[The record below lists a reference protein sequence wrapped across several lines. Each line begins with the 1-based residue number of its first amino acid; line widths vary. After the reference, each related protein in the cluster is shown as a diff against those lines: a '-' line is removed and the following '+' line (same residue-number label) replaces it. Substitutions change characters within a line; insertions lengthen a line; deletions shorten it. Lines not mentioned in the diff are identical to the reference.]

1 MSTRRTRVAVIG
13 AGAVGTVVAAAAV
26 DAGHDV
32 VVCARRPIDR
42 LVVERADSVREIDVP
57 VLVDPSEATEVDWV
71 LLATKA
77 QDAAGAAAWFGP
89 LIGPSTTVVVL
100 QNGVD
105 HAERIGPLVPR
116 GTRVL
121 PALVYVAAE
130 SLGPG
135 HVLHRMGARITVPG
149 APGTAR
155 AEARATFDEPSAAGT
170 SRTSATGA
178 SRTSATGA
186 SRTSATGTSR
196 TGATDPADRFAA
208 LLDGSW
214 LHVERVAD
222 FSTAAWRKLL
232 TNVGANPVTSLTM
245 KRMSVIQHE
254 PAVRELTRA
263 LLDEAIAVG
272 RAAGAHLSDADIEH
286 TLDIYDGFAG
296 DDGTSMLYDRLAGRA
311 TEHELI
317 TGAVVRLGEQYG
329 VPVPLNRA
337 ILALMHGVNHK

>member
-1 MSTRRTRVAVIG
+1 MSTRRARVAVIG
-13 AGAVGTVVAAAAV
+13 AGSVGTVVAAAAV

-32 VVCARRPIDR
+32 VVCARRRLDR
-42 LVVERADSVREIDVP
+42 LVVERAGSVREIDVP
-57 VLVDPSEATEVDWV
+57 VLTDPSEATEADWV

-89 LIGPSTTVVVL
+89 LTGPNTTVVVL

-105 HAERIGPLVPR
+105 HAERVEPLVPR

-149 APGTAR
+149 GSPSRETAR
-155 AEARATFDEPSAAGT
+155 AAFTETVAA
-170 SRTSATGA
+170 SGA
-178 SRTSATGA
+178 KDG
-186 SRTSATGTSR
+186 
-196 TGATDPADRFAA
+196 FAA
-208 LLDGSW
+208 LFNDSW
-214 LHVERVAD
+214 LSVERVAD
-222 FSTAAWRKLL
+222 FPTAAWRKLL

-245 KRMSVIQHE
+245 KRMSVIQHD
-254 PAVRELTRA
+254 PAVRDLTRA
-263 LLDEAIAVG
+263 LLGEAIAVG
-272 RAAGAHLSDADIEH
+272 RAAGAALTEADVEH
-286 TLDIYDGFAG
+286 TLEIYDGFAG

-317 TGAVVRLGEQYG
+317 TGAVVRLGEQHG

-337 ILALMHGVNHK
+337 ILALMHGVNHQ

>member
-89 LIGPSTTVVVL
+89 LIGPNTTVVVL

-149 APGTAR
+149 APGTTFDA
-155 AEARATFDEPSAAGT
+155 ARATFDEPSTARAG
-170 SRTSATGA
+170 RVCAT
-178 SRTSATGA
+178 
-186 SRTSATGTSR
+186 
-196 TGATDPADRFAA
+196 ATDPADRFAA

-272 RAAGAHLSDADIEH
+272 RAAGARLSDADIEH
-286 TLDIYDGFAG
+286 TLEIYDGFAG

-317 TGAVVRLGEQYG
+317 TGAVVRLGEQHG

>member
-1 MSTRRTRVAVIG
+1 MSTKARVAVIG

-32 VVCARRPIDR
+32 VVCARRRPPR
-42 LVVERADSVREIDVP
+42 LVVERADSVRELDVP
-57 VLVDPSEATEVDWV
+57 VLVDPGEATEVDWV

-89 LIGPSTTVVVL
+89 LVGPDTTVVVL

-105 HAERIGPLVPR
+105 HAERIGPLVPG

-135 HVLHRMGARITVPG
+135 HVLHRMGARITVPA
-149 APGTAR
+149 APGTAGDT
-155 AEARATFDEPSAAGT
+155 ARATFSEEPAGPVAEL
-170 SRTSATGA
+170 SK
-178 SRTSATGA
+178 
-186 SRTSATGTSR
+186 
-196 TGATDPADRFAA
+196 TDPADRFTA

-222 FSTAAWRKLL
+222 FPTAAWRKLL

-263 LLDEAIAVG
+263 LLGEAIAVG
-272 RAAGAHLSDADIEH
+272 RAAGAALSDADVEH
-286 TLDIYDGFAG
+286 TLEIYEGFAP

-317 TGAVVRLGEQYG
+317 TGAVVRLGERLG

>member
-1 MSTRRTRVAVIG
+1 MSARRTRVAVIG
-13 AGAVGTVVAAAAV
+13 AGSVGTVVAAAAV

-32 VVCARRPIDR
+32 VVCARRRLQR

-57 VLVDPSEATEVDWV
+57 VLADPSEASEVDWV

-89 LIGPSTTVVVL
+89 LVGPHTTVVVL

-105 HAERIGPLVPR
+105 HAERIEPLVPR

-135 HVLHRMGARITVPG
+135 HVLHRLGARITVPG
-149 APGTAR
+149 TPGAAVATAR
-155 AEARATFDEPSAAGT
+155 PGFTETAPTTGRAS
-170 SRTSATGA
+170 TGVV
-178 SRTSATGA
+178 RGDMKD
-186 SRTSATGTSR
+186 G
-196 TGATDPADRFAA
+196 FAA
-208 LLDGSW
+208 LFDGSW

-222 FSTAAWRKLL
+222 FPTAAWRKLL
-232 TNVGANPVTSLTM
+232 TNVGANPVTSLTL
-245 KRMSVIQHE
+245 KRMSVIQHD

-263 LLDEAIAVG
+263 LLGEAIAVG
-272 RAAGAHLSDADIEH
+272 RAAGAALTEADVDH
-286 TLDIYDGFAG
+286 TLEIYDEFGG

-317 TGAVVRLGEQYG
+317 TGAVVRLGEQHG

>member
-32 VVCARRPIDR
+32 VVCARRPLDR
-42 LVVERADSVREIDVP
+42 LVIERTDSVREIDVP

-89 LIGPSTTVVVL
+89 LIGPNTTVVVL

-116 GTRVL
+116 GTRVM

-149 APGTAR
+149 PAGLAPTTR
-155 AEARATFDEPSAAGT
+155 SDFDESRPPVTGRASA
-170 SRTSATGA
+170 SSA
-178 SRTSATGA
+178 
-186 SRTSATGTSR
+186 
-196 TGATDPADRFAA
+196 DPAERFAA

-272 RAAGAHLSDADIEH
+272 RAAGARLCDDDIEH

-317 TGAVVRLGEQYG
+317 TGAVVRLGEQHN

>member
-32 VVCARRPIDR
+32 VVCARRRLER
-42 LVVERADSVREIDVP
+42 LVVERADSVRELDVP
-57 VLVDPSEATEVDWV
+57 VLVDPTEATEVDWV

-77 QDAAGAAAWFGP
+77 QDAGGAAAWFGP
-89 LIGPSTTVVVL
+89 LIGPNTTVVVL

-105 HAERIGPLVPR
+105 HAERIGPLVPH

-130 SLGPG
+130 SLAPG
-135 HVLHRMGARITVPG
+135 HTLHRMGARITVPG
-149 APGTAR
+149 APGTAPDG
-155 AEARATFDEPSAAGT
+155 ARATFDSPVPGSAVRAN
-170 SRTSATGA
+170 AT
-178 SRTSATGA
+178 
-186 SRTSATGTSR
+186 
-196 TGATDPADRFAA
+196 ATDPAERFAA

-222 FSTAAWRKLL
+222 FPTAAWRKLL

-245 KRMSVIQHE
+245 KRMSVIQHD
-254 PAVRELTRA
+254 PAVRELTKA

-272 RAAGAHLSDADIEH
+272 KAAGARLTEADVDH
-286 TLDIYDGFAG
+286 TLEIYDGFAG

-317 TGAVVRLGEQYG
+317 TGAVVRLGERHG

>member
-26 DAGHDV
+26 DAGHEV

-89 LIGPSTTVVVL
+89 LTGPNTTVVVL

-149 APGTAR
+149 EPGTAD
-155 AEARATFDEPSAAGT
+155 AVARPTFADPAPG
-170 SRTSATGA
+170 
-178 SRTSATGA
+178 
-186 SRTSATGTSR
+186 R
-196 TGATDPADRFAA
+196 TGRTGRADPAATDPAERFAA

-263 LLDEAIAVG
+263 LLGEAIAVG
-272 RAAGAHLSDADIEH
+272 RAAGARLSGADVEH
-286 TLDIYDGFAG
+286 TLEIYDGFAA

-317 TGAVVRLGEQYG
+317 TGAVVRLGDQHG

>member
-1 MSTRRTRVAVIG
+1 MSTRRTRIAVIG

-155 AEARATFDEPSAAGT
+155 DGARATFDEPSATIAGRRVTT
-170 SRTSATGA
+170 S
-178 SRTSATGA
+178 
-186 SRTSATGTSR
+186 

-272 RAAGAHLSDADIEH
+272 RAAGARLSDADLEH

-317 TGAVVRLGEQYG
+317 TGAVVRLGEQHG

>member
-32 VVCARRPIDR
+32 VVCARRRLDR
-42 LVVERADSVREIDVP
+42 LVVERTDGVRELDVP
-57 VLVDPSEATEVDWV
+57 VLVDPGEATEADWV

-89 LIGPSTTVVVL
+89 LIGPNTTVVVL

-149 APGTAR
+149 APGTASDG
-155 AEARATFDEPSAAGT
+155 ARARFDTPVPETAVRAD
-170 SRTSATGA
+170 RT
-178 SRTSATGA
+178 
-186 SRTSATGTSR
+186 
-196 TGATDPADRFAA
+196 ATDPAERFAA

-222 FSTAAWRKLL
+222 FPTAAWRKLL

-245 KRMSVIQHE
+245 KRMSVIQHD
-254 PAVRELTRA
+254 PAVRELTKA

-272 RAAGAHLSDADIEH
+272 KAAGAALTDADVDH
-286 TLDIYDGFAG
+286 TLEIYDGFAG

-317 TGAVVRLGEQYG
+317 TGAVVRLGERHG

>member
-1 MSTRRTRVAVIG
+1 MSTRTRVAVIG

-32 VVCARRPIDR
+32 VVCARRRPER
-42 LVVERADSVREIDVP
+42 LVIERADSVRELDVP

-77 QDAAGAAAWFGP
+77 QDATGAAAWFGP
-89 LIGPSTTVVVL
+89 LVGPNTTVVVL

-105 HAERIGPLVPR
+105 HAERIEPLVPR
-116 GTRVL
+116 GARVL

-149 APGTAR
+149 APGTA
-155 AEARATFDEPSAAGT
+155 ASTARATFSEDAPRTAASTARGT
-170 SRTSATGA
+170 FGEGPAAAVTELSR
-178 SRTSATGA
+178 
-186 SRTSATGTSR
+186 
-196 TGATDPADRFAA
+196 TDPADRFTA

-272 RAAGAHLSDADIEH
+272 RAAGARLSDADIEH
-286 TLDIYDGFAG
+286 TMEIYDGFAE

-317 TGAVVRLGEQYG
+317 TGAVVRLGEQHG

>member
-1 MSTRRTRVAVIG
+1 MTTRTRVAVIG

-32 VVCARRPIDR
+32 VVCARRPLDR
-42 LVVERADSVREIDVP
+42 LIVERADSVREIDVP
-57 VLVDPSEATEVDWV
+57 VLTDPGDATEVDWV

-89 LIGPSTTVVVL
+89 LTGPNTTVVVL

-105 HAERIGPLVPR
+105 HAERISPLVPR

-130 SLGPG
+130 SLGSG

-149 APGTAR
+149 APGTADTG
-155 AEARATFDEPSAAGT
+155 ARPSFDEPAPTAV
-170 SRTSATGA
+170 RANP
-178 SRTSATGA
+178 R
-186 SRTSATGTSR
+186 
-196 TGATDPADRFAA
+196 ATDPADRFAA
-208 LLDGSW
+208 LLTGSW

-222 FSTAAWRKLL
+222 FPTAAWRKLL

-254 PAVRELTRA
+254 PAVRDLTRA

-272 RAAGAHLSDADIEH
+272 KAAGARLSDADLEH
-286 TLDIYDGFAG
+286 TMDIYDGFAG
-296 DDGTSMLYDRLAGRA
+296 DDGTSMLYDRIAGRA

-317 TGAVVRLGEQYG
+317 TGAVVRLGEQHG

>member
-26 DAGHDV
+26 DSGHDV
-32 VVCARRPIDR
+32 VVCARRPIER
-42 LVVERADSVREIDVP
+42 LVVERSDSVREIDVP

-89 LIGPSTTVVVL
+89 LIGPNTTVVVL

-149 APGTAR
+149 APGTAADVTVR
-155 AEARATFDEPSAAGT
+155 SAFDEPAPVTGRVNHRAA
-170 SRTSATGA
+170 
-178 SRTSATGA
+178 
-186 SRTSATGTSR
+186 
-196 TGATDPADRFAA
+196 DPAERFAA

-222 FSTAAWRKLL
+222 FPTAAWRKLL

-272 RAAGAHLSDADIEH
+272 RAAGARLSDADIDH

-317 TGAVVRLGEQYG
+317 TGAVVRLGEQHG

>member
-1 MSTRRTRVAVIG
+1 MSTRTRVAVIG

-32 VVCARRPIDR
+32 VVCARRRPER
-42 LVVERADSVREIDVP
+42 LVVERADSVRELDVP

-77 QDAAGAAAWFGP
+77 QDATGAAAWFGP
-89 LIGPSTTVVVL
+89 LVGPHTTVVVL

-149 APGTAR
+149 APGTVAST
-155 AEARATFDEPSAAGT
+155 ARATFSEGPATTATDL
-170 SRTSATGA
+170 SR
-178 SRTSATGA
+178 
-186 SRTSATGTSR
+186 
-196 TGATDPADRFAA
+196 TDPADRFTA

-222 FSTAAWRKLL
+222 FPTAAWRKLL

-272 RAAGAHLSDADIEH
+272 RAAGARLSDADLEH
-286 TLDIYDGFAG
+286 TMEIYDGFAE

-317 TGAVVRLGEQYG
+317 TGAVVRLGEQHG

>member
-32 VVCARRPIDR
+32 VVCARRRIDR

-57 VLVDPSEATEVDWV
+57 VLVDPTEATEVDWV

-89 LIGPSTTVVVL
+89 LIGPNTTLVVL

-105 HAERIGPLVPR
+105 HAERIEPLAPR

-130 SLGPG
+130 SLGSG

-149 APGTAR
+149 APGTADAAATR
-155 AEARATFDEPSAAGT
+155 STFAEAAPRVTGRANPA
-170 SRTSATGA
+170 
-178 SRTSATGA
+178 
-186 SRTSATGTSR
+186 
-196 TGATDPADRFAA
+196 ATDPAERFAA

-222 FSTAAWRKLL
+222 FPTAAWRKLL

-272 RAAGAHLSDADIEH
+272 RAAGARLSEADVEH
-286 TLDIYDGFAG
+286 TLEIYDGFAA
-296 DDGTSMLYDRLAGRA
+296 DDGTSMLYDREAGRA

-317 TGAVVRLGEQYG
+317 TGAVVRLGEQHG

>member
-1 MSTRRTRVAVIG
+1 MTTRTRVTVIG

-32 VVCARRPIDR
+32 VVCARRPLDR
-42 LVVERADSVREIDVP
+42 LIVERADSVREIEVP
-57 VLVDPSEATEVDWV
+57 VLTDPGEATPVDWV

-89 LIGPSTTVVVL
+89 LTGPNTTVVVL

-130 SLGPG
+130 SLGSG

-149 APGTAR
+149 APGTADAGVR
-155 AEARATFDEPSAAGT
+155 PAFDEPAPVTVRANP
-170 SRTSATGA
+170 R
-178 SRTSATGA
+178 
-186 SRTSATGTSR
+186 
-196 TGATDPADRFAA
+196 ATDPADRFAA
-208 LLDGSW
+208 LLTGSW

-222 FSTAAWRKLL
+222 FPTAAWRKLL

-272 RAAGAHLSDADIEH
+272 RAAGARLSDADREH

-296 DDGTSMLYDRLAGRA
+296 DDGTSMLYDRIAGRA

-317 TGAVVRLGEQYG
+317 TGAVVRLGEQHG

>member
-26 DAGHDV
+26 DSGHDV

-89 LIGPSTTVVVL
+89 LIGPNTTVVVL

-105 HAERIGPLVPR
+105 HAERIEPLVPR
-116 GTRVL
+116 GTRVM

-149 APGTAR
+149 APGTAFDV
-155 AEARATFDEPSAAGT
+155 ARATFDEPAGSAARPG
-170 SRTSATGA
+170 RVCAAT
-178 SRTSATGA
+178 
-186 SRTSATGTSR
+186 
-196 TGATDPADRFAA
+196 TDPADRFAA

-272 RAAGAHLSDADIEH
+272 RATGARLSDADIEH

-317 TGAVVRLGEQYG
+317 TGAVVRLGEQHG

>member
-1 MSTRRTRVAVIG
+1 MATRTRVAVIG

-32 VVCARRPIDR
+32 VVCARRPLDR
-42 LVVERADSVREIDVP
+42 LIVERADSVREIDVP
-57 VLVDPSEATEVDWV
+57 VLTDPGEAGEVDWV

-89 LIGPSTTVVVL
+89 LTGPNTTVVVL

-130 SLGPG
+130 SLGSG

-149 APGTAR
+149 GPGTADAGTR
-155 AEARATFDEPSAAGT
+155 SAFDEPAPVAVRAS
-170 SRTSATGA
+170 SR
-178 SRTSATGA
+178 
-186 SRTSATGTSR
+186 
-196 TGATDPADRFAA
+196 ATDPADRFAA
-208 LLDGSW
+208 LLTGSW

-222 FSTAAWRKLL
+222 FPTAAWRKLL

-272 RAAGAHLSDADIEH
+272 RAAGARLSDADREH
-286 TLDIYDGFAG
+286 TLNIYDGFAE
-296 DDGTSMLYDRLAGRA
+296 DDGTSMLYDRIAGRA

-317 TGAVVRLGEQYG
+317 TGAVVRLGEQHG

>member
-32 VVCARRPIDR
+32 VVCARRPLDR
-42 LVVERADSVREIDVP
+42 LVVERTDSVREIDVP

-89 LIGPSTTVVVL
+89 LIGPNTTLVVL

-105 HAERIGPLVPR
+105 HAERIEPLAPR
-116 GTRVL
+116 GTRVM

-149 APGTAR
+149 TAGLP
-155 AEARATFDEPSAAGT
+155 AVAARSGFDELRPPVT
-170 SRTSATGA
+170 SRASATSA
-178 SRTSATGA
+178 
-186 SRTSATGTSR
+186 
-196 TGATDPADRFAA
+196 DPAERFAA

-272 RAAGAHLSDADIEH
+272 RAAGARLSDADIEH

-317 TGAVVRLGEQYG
+317 TGAVVRLGEQHN

>member
-1 MSTRRTRVAVIG
+1 MSTRRARVAVIG
-13 AGAVGTVVAAAAV
+13 AGSVGTVVAAAAV

-32 VVCARRPIDR
+32 VVCARRRLER
-42 LVVERADSVREIDVP
+42 LVVERADSVREIGVR
-57 VLVDPSEATEVDWV
+57 VLTDPSEATEVDWV

-89 LIGPSTTVVVL
+89 LVGPNTTVVVL

-105 HAERIGPLVPR
+105 HAERIEPLVPR

-130 SLGPG
+130 SLAPG

-149 APGTAR
+149 GTA
-155 AEARATFDEPSAAGT
+155 ASAARASFDQPAGV
-170 SRTSATGA
+170 SGVKD
-178 SRTSATGA
+178 G
-186 SRTSATGTSR
+186 
-196 TGATDPADRFAA
+196 FAA
-208 LLDGSW
+208 LFNDSW

-222 FSTAAWRKLL
+222 FPTAAWRKLL

-245 KRMSVIQHE
+245 KRMSVIQHD

-272 RAAGAHLSDADIEH
+272 RAAGAALTEADVDH
-286 TLDIYDGFAG
+286 TLEIYDNFAG

-317 TGAVVRLGEQYG
+317 TGAVVRLGEQHG

>member
-42 LVVERADSVREIDVP
+42 LVVERADSVREIDVE
-57 VLVDPSEATEVDWV
+57 VLVDPSAATEVDWV

-89 LIGPSTTVVVL
+89 LVGPGTTIVVL

-105 HAERIGPLVPR
+105 HAERIEPLVPR
-116 GTRVL
+116 GARVL

-149 APGTAR
+149 APGTALD
-155 AEARATFDEPSAAGT
+155 AARATFDEPSA
-170 SRTSATGA
+170 TSAG
-178 SRTSATGA
+178 RVCAT
-186 SRTSATGTSR
+186 
-196 TGATDPADRFAA
+196 ATDPADRFAA

-272 RAAGAHLSDADIEH
+272 RAAGARLSDADIEH
-286 TLDIYDGFAG
+286 TLDIYDGFAA

-317 TGAVVRLGEQYG
+317 TGAVVRLGEQHG